1 MEGGS
6 SSRGKTERKVADDEE
21 EKKWAEILIQAVE
34 GKVMGEESQK
44 IYDDLTGKELDPKKV
59 KAARRGEMEFVKKIQ
74 VYEERPIEECWK
86 LTAKRPI
93 PTRWV
98 DILKGEDERS
108 RWVAQDF
115 KGNDKNRDDLF
126 ASMPPL
132 EAKKAL
138 FRMGAI
144 RMKNRPGK
152 KKMKMLFIDIK
163 KAHLNAECNQ
173 ENIFVELPP
182 EANAQPGMCGRLIR
196 WLYGM
201 RGAAKGWENSQRS

>member
-1 MEGGS
+1 MCNIAKRIFSVLGRRHAVAVKRYGENMLEGGNT
-6 SSRGKTERKVADDEE
+6 SRVEKERKVADDEE
-21 EKKWAEILIQAVE
+21 ERQWAAMLVQSVE
-34 GKVMGEESQK
+34 GVITSDESQK
-44 IYDDLTGKELDPKKV
+44 IYDELTGKELDPKKV
-59 KAARRGEMEFVKKIQ
+59 RAARKGEMDFVKKIS
-74 VYEERPIEECWK
+74 VYEERSIDECWAK
-86 LTAKRPI
+86 TGKRPI

-144 RMKNRPGK
+144 RMK
-152 KKMKMLFIDIK
+152 
-163 KAHLNAECNQ
+163 
-173 ENIFVELPP
+173 
-182 EANAQPGMCGRLIR
+182 
-196 WLYGM
+196 
-201 RGAAKGWENSQRS
+201 QRSEEKKGR